1 MTRHGTAHEAD
12 RRFVFFRDSNKLFD
26 SRMLGKVLYASLPN
40 AFCGDIPARNVLL
53 DIPAKGEYIAEL
65 VADLRYA
72 ESYASEVDS
81 CYDLIKK
88 VKADYELLG
97 AGNLSTPAIWR
108 NSRGS
113 SLQRCAGSTA
123 LRRTPPPRRSQRR
136 QTSLSGLCQAADGA
150 LSAVPAD
157 MVEKISKSLDADPA
171 AQPFGE
177 EAITGLEQAK
187 QRVNELHSRQP
198 LPPHDKERHTV
209 P

>member
-1 MTRHGTAHEAD
+1 MLLERRVTRHGTAHEAD

-53 DIPAKGEYIAEL
+53 DIPEKGEYIAEL

-97 AGNLSTPAIWR
+97 ARKP
-108 NSRGS
+108 
-113 SLQRCAGSTA
+113 LQRPPSGGIRGKAPCKGVQV
-123 LRRTPPPRRSQRR
+123 LR
-136 QTSLSGLCQAADGA
+136 
-150 LSAVPAD
+150 
-157 MVEKISKSLDADPA
+157 
-171 AQPFGE
+171 
-177 EAITGLEQAK
+177 
-187 QRVNELHSRQP
+187 H
-198 LPPHDKERHTV
+198 
-209 P
+209 